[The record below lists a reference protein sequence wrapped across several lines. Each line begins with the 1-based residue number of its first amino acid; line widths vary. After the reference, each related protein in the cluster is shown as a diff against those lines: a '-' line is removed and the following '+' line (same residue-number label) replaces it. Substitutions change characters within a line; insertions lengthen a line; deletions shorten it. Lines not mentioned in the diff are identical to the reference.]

1 MCRTTIAMMG
11 TVLMAVLLVTAQRS
25 HAAPP
30 QQSPP
35 VRGYPM
41 PGLPGIGVEQGR
53 DPAGNI
59 LELLIYRGNS
69 LLQTLKVCTDQPVPL
84 EGAIGTMDTTDYN
97 FDGYADLALQVA
109 SNQGNASY
117 CIWLYDPQ
125 AQRFVASKQLSQVT
139 NPQPDITTQ
148 TVTSYK
154 NEGCHGA
161 CFEKTIYR
169 WSKGNLIPVRY
180 ERARTYVKAA
190 SVGGLFHFKSSVR
203 CRLLALS
210 GRSNRAHVVRYWGN
224 SGQSLYFYLLRQ

>member
-59 LELLIYRGNS
+59 LELLIYRGDS
-69 LLQTLKVCTDQPVPL
+69 LLQTLKVCTDGPVPR
-84 EGAIGTMDTTDYN
+84 EGPVGTMDTADYN
-97 FDGYADLALQVA
+97 FDGYPDLALEVA
-109 SNQGNASY
+109 SAQNNASY
-117 CIWLYDPQ
+117 CTWLFDPK
-125 AQRFVASKQLSQVT
+125 AQRFVASPQLSKLT
-139 NPQPDITTQ
+139 NPRPDLNTQ

-154 NEGCHGA
+154 NNGCQGA
-161 CFEKTIYR
+161 CFAKTIYK
-169 WSKGNLIPVRY
+169 WSKGNLVPVQY
-180 ERARTYVKAA
+180 ESQVEANPGMPA
-190 SVGGLFHFKSSVR
+190 VGGCGYVLTVKKPKH
-203 CRLLALS
+203 
-210 GRSNRAHVVRYWGN
+210 
-224 SGQSLYFYLLRQ
+224 GQMVEVSRDRVNNIGAVCY